1 MFSIRRT
8 KWTKSGFQITS
19 LGLVAALVWLLHQTQ
34 GAAIAEIYYLI
45 TAPFQP
51 QPNSSQVITNAR
63 LQELNSR
70 LLELEQ
76 QNQNL
81 QKLLGYVQQQQK
93 PAITAPVI
101 GRNAN
106 YWRQQ
111 LIIGRGS
118 AHGIKV
124 DDVVMG
130 VGGLVGRVVEVTPHT
145 SRVLLISD
153 YSSQVGVMLT
163 RTRDMGYLQGGGSQ
177 EAVMDFLEK
186 VPDVQVGDIVTTSP
200 VSHIFPP
207 GFPVGK
213 VKSVNL
219 NAGPAPKAIVELT
232 APLEHLEWVVVH
244 PAKSVHQ

>member
-1 MFSIRRT
+1 MFSIRPT
-8 KWTKSGFQITS
+8 KWTKHGFQIAS
-19 LGLVAALVWLLHQTQ
+19 LGLVATLVWLLHQTQ

-51 QPNSSQVITNAR
+51 QSDSSQVITNAR
-63 LQELNSR
+63 IQELNSR
-70 LLELEQ
+70 VAELEQ
-76 QNQNL
+76 QNRNL

-101 GRNAN
+101 GRNAD

-111 LIIGRGS
+111 LLIGRGS
-118 AHGIKV
+118 TQRIAV

-130 VGGLVGRVVEVTPHT
+130 IGGLVGRVVEVTPHT

-153 YSSQVGVMLT
+153 YGSQVGVMLT
-163 RTRDMGYLQGGGSQ
+163 RTRDMGYLQGTGSQ
-177 EAVMDFLEK
+177 EAVMHFLEK
-186 VPDVQVGDIVTTSP
+186 VPDIRAGDIVTTSP
-200 VSHIFPP
+200 VSRIFPP

-232 APLEHLEWVVVH
+232 APLEHLEWVVVR
-244 PAKSVHQ
+244 PAKSARE